1 MASDEIA
8 KELGDAAG
16 LLASQMSAGLPRED
30 VLEALFRAWSARL
43 ASPANKFSSKQK
55 SLLTDAINS
64 GPWTKEQTMQLA
76 GVVLSNGTAAKAS
89 KGSARTQNQKIDK
102 PENLV
107 TAELAMKMK
116 DKTTLSLSSRCSMFA
131 SFMNKLGVF
140 IPDEASLFR
149 MTKLVAWWE
158 QDFEKDQQDVF
169 KIMDMLGRYI
179 KTSTRI
185 KDLPYLER
193 YPDNANMLPE
203 AIRASAYQGA
213 DVPPEVEIPE
223 LTSILG
229 ANKMRGRP
237 RKDPEW
243 LKNVPSEYRHALNK
257 KVLSEG
263 LSPPHSPGR
272 GATARQPLPS
282 PEVLRF
288 GSHAAISPSPQVKIE
303 PAVKTEHNTGVY
315 ESHGEQLCSRC
326 QAPTSMHLAS
336 AGITGLGSD
345 ACDVPNTTKPETAG
359 GETPSEALE
368 RFELEMIAAGVHRA
382 KPKTTGP
389 KKRPAGT
396 NKIPGEL
403 ILGCS
408 KCKRSPIGCA
418 QCRDPKFAGSRGPLN
433 YSELPMKVMKTMKP
447 MKTNKVKPTK
457 AMTKM
462 KAMKAM
468 KKG

>member
-107 TAELAMKMK
+107 TAELALKMK

-140 IPDEASLFR
+140 IPDEASLFK

-158 QDFEKDQQDVF
+158 QDFEKDQQEVF

-179 KTSTRI
+179 KTPTRI

-193 YPDNANMLPE
+193 FPDNANMLPE
-203 AIRASAYQGA
+203 AIQASAYQAA
-213 DVPPEVEIPE
+213 DVPPEVDIPE
-223 LTSILG
+223 LASILG
-229 ANKMRGRP
+229 ANKMRGRVK
-237 RKDPEW
+237 KDPEW
-243 LKNVPSEYRHALNK
+243 LQNVPSEYRHAINK
-257 KVLSEG
+257 KMLSEG
-263 LSPPHSPGR
+263 QSPPHSPR
-272 GATARQPLPS
+272 KDATARQPLPS

-288 GSHAAISPSPQVKIE
+288 GSHAAISPSPLENE
-303 PAVKTEHNTGVY
+303 PAVKTEP
-315 ESHGEQLCSRC
+315 LCSQC
-326 QAPTSMHLAS
+326 QEKVQAPMT
-336 AGITGLGSD
+336 D
-345 ACDVPNTTKPETAG
+345 ACE
-359 GETPSEALE
+359 SLE
-368 RFELEMIAAGVHRA
+368 KFERELIAAGEIRKGA
-382 KPKTTGP
+382 PKTTGSM
-389 KKRPAGT
+389 KRPAAKKT
-396 NKIPGEL
+396 NPGVPNKLEL

-408 KCKRSPIGCA
+408 KCKRCHLGCA
-418 QCRDPKFAGSRGPLN
+418 QCRNPNFGGQRGPLN
-433 YSELPMKVMKTMKP
+433 YSELPMKAMKTMKP
-447 MKTNKVKPTK
+447 MKTHNCTK
-457 AMTKM
+457 AL
-462 KAMKAM
+462 
-468 KKG
+468 

>member
-1 MASDEIA
+1 MASDEIV

-16 LLASQMSAGLPRED
+16 LLASQMGAGLPRED
-30 VLEALFRAWSARL
+30 VLEAMFRAWSARL

-89 KGSARTQNQKIDK
+89 KASARTQNQKIYK

-107 TAELAMKMK
+107 TAELALKMK

-140 IPDEASLFR
+140 VPDEASLFK

-158 QDFEKDQQDVF
+158 QDFEKDQQEVF

-179 KTSTRI
+179 KTPTRI
-185 KDLPYLER
+185 KELPYLER
-193 YPDNANMLPE
+193 FPDSANMLPE
-203 AIRASAYQGA
+203 AIQASAYQGG

-223 LTSILG
+223 LASILG
-229 ANKMRGRP
+229 ANKMRGRAK
-237 RKDPEW
+237 KDPEW
-243 LKNVPSEYRHALNK
+243 LRNVPSEYKRAVSQKRLC
-257 KVLSEG
+257 EDR
-263 LSPPHSPGR
+263 SPTRSPR
-272 GATARQPLPS
+272 EDATARQPLPS

-288 GSHAAISPSPQVKIE
+288 GSNAAISPSPQVKNE
-303 PAVKTEHNTGVY
+303 PAVKTEPKTDVCD
-315 ESHGEQLCSRC
+315 SHGERLCSRC
-326 QAPTSMHLAS
+326 QAPMTMHPGS
-336 AGITGLGSD
+336 AEDTCLGPD
-345 ACDVPNTTKPETAG
+345 ACE
-359 GETPSEALE
+359 SLE
-368 RFELEMIAAGVHRA
+368 KFERDLIAAGGIRKGA
-382 KPKTTGP
+382 PKTTGCM
-389 KKRPAGT
+389 KKPAAKKTKPGDP
-396 NKIPGEL
+396 NKLEL

-408 KCKRSPIGCA
+408 KCKRCHLGCA
-418 QCRDPKFAGSRGPLN
+418 QCRNPNFGGQRGPLN
-433 YSELPMKVMKTMKP
+433 YSELPMKAMKTMKP
-447 MKTNKVKPTK
+447 MKTKKVKPTK

-468 KKG
+468 KAK